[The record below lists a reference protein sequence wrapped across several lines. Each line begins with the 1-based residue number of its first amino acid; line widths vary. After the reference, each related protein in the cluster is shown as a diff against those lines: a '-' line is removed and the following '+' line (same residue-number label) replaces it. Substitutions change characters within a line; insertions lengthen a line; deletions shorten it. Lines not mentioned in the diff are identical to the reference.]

1 MWLTGLEFTEFTW
14 PTWLNVAAPFTPQ
27 HIQVP
32 HRMAEMAEKNLGKW
46 QKFRMIFFVGKKTKN
61 KFSYLHLPSGYLT

>member
-1 MWLTGLEFTEFTW
+1 
-14 PTWLNVAAPFTPQ
+14 
-27 HIQVP
+27 
-32 HRMAEMAEKNLGKW
+32 MAEMAEKNLGKW